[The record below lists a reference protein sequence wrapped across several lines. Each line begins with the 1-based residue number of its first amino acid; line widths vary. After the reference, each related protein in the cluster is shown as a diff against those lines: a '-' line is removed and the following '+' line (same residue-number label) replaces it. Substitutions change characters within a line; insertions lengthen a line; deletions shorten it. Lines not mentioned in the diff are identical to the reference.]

1 MEPLPEISKNQLSG
15 GARLKALIHG
25 FLLHVQVLGLVRG
38 LVVWLR
44 VHVLGQSFE
53 ISVQA
58 PGVQTPVMLRAG
70 GTDMQVFKKI
80 FLDHE
85 YRLPFQASPM
95 AIMDLGA
102 NTGLASLYFRAQF
115 PEAQIVAV
123 EPEEGNF
130 AMMQRHLGGLP
141 GVMMVRAAVWSHDGE
156 IFLAD
161 PGIGSWGMRVED
173 QLQNVSGPCSGCLV
187 PAVSMPTLLRHFP
200 GGRVDLL
207 KVDVEGAEKEIFE
220 SSAAWIHD
228 IDAIVIELHDRY
240 KPGCS
245 RAFFTAVPSLPC
257 ERLIGENFF
266 VWRPAS
272 SQVTS

>member
-1 MEPLPEISKNQLSG
+1 MEPLPETSQNQLSG
-15 GARLKALIHG
+15 GAWLKALIHG

-44 VHVLGQSFE
+44 AHVLGQSFE
-53 ISVQA
+53 VSVQA
-58 PGVQTPVMLRAG
+58 PGVRAPVMLRAG
-70 GTDMQVFKKI
+70 GTDMEVFKKI

-85 YRLPFQASPM
+85 YRLPFQASPL

-141 GVMMVRAAVWSHDGE
+141 GVVMVRAAVWSHDGE

-161 PGIGSWGMRVED
+161 PGIGSWGLRVD
-173 QLQNVSGPCSGCLV
+173 DSPQSGAERRSGCRV

-220 SSAAWIHD
+220 SSAAWIQS

-240 KPGCS
+240 KPGCN
-245 RAFFTAVPSLPC
+245 RAFFTAIPSLPC
-257 ERLIGENFF
+257 EQSIGENVF